1 MILTAEEVLENVRS
15 LPNFEREKFFK
26 LVDAE
31 KNNNATTSNY
41 SEQKGEKFR
50 LALNWIHEHCQEF
63 DGQFVLLD
71 GDKLI
76 AHGKDAKPL
85 YAEARSKGIEIPLV
99 HRVKANELPFGGW

>member
-1 MILTAEEVLENVRS
+1 MILTAEEVLENVRL

-26 LVDAE
+26 LFEAE
-31 KNNNATTSNY
+31 KNNALKHSDKLNL
-41 SEQKGEKFR
+41 KDEKFK
-50 LALNWIHEHCQEF
+50 LSLKWIDEHRQEF

-71 GDKLI
+71 GDKLL

-85 YAEARSKGIEIPLV
+85 YAEARSKGIETPLV

>member
-15 LPNFEREKFFK
+15 LPNFERERFFK

-50 LALNWIHEHCQEF
+50 LALNWIHEHRQEF

-71 GDKLI
+71 GDKLL

-85 YAEARSKGIEIPLV
+85 YAEARSKGIETPLV